1 MPSEKERELGRL
13 EDRMSFINK
22 RMAEIRAEGHIAPAR
37 TWIQKFVVPKKNGKR
52 YYYYRL
58 MEACDKKSKSGSIQG
73 KLKLYLGNKHNPK
86 YHTYKAAIRRR
97 NELQELQ
104 RRYDKLM
111 ALYEKLLSNAVSYG
125 YLSEAVIEEELERT
139 ETNKGAI
146 DLNVIRELVLAV
158 EGIQETVSQLS
169 GWVALIGQ
177 KLGITKPADVSFGSG

>member
-13 EDRMSFINK
+13 EERMSFINK
-22 RMAEIRAEGHIAPAR
+22 RMAEIRAEGHIAPSR

-73 KLKLYLGNKHNPK
+73 KLKLYLGNKDNSK

-104 RRYDKLM
+104 RRYDKLT

-125 YLSEAVIEEELERT
+125 YLSEAVMEGELEKT
-139 ETNKGAI
+139 ETNKGAV
-146 DLNVIRELVLAV
+146 DLTVTKELVKAV
-158 EGIQETVSQLS
+158 ERIQETVSQLYRWME
-169 GWVALIGQ
+169 GIGQ
-177 KLGITKPADVSFGSG
+177 KLGINATDVSFGSG

>member
-86 YHTYKAAIRRR
+86 YHSYKAAIRRR

-104 RRYDKLM
+104 RRYDKLT

-125 YLSEAVIEEELERT
+125 YLLEPVIEEELEKT
-139 ETNKGAI
+139 ATNKGAI
-146 DLNVIRELVLAV
+146 ESVAIAEVIKAI
-158 EGIQETVSQLS
+158 EGVQEIVSQLS
-169 GWVALIGQ
+169 RWMKVVGE
-177 KLGITKPADVSFGSG
+177 KLGVNAESLSFGNG

>member
-22 RMAEIRAEGHIAPAR
+22 RMAEIRAEGHIALAR
-37 TWIQKFVVPKKNGKR
+37 TWIQRFVVPKKNGKR

-58 MEACDKKSKSGSIQG
+58 MEACDKKSRSGSIQG
-73 KLKLYLGNKHNPK
+73 KLKLYLGNKQNPK

-97 NELQELQ
+97 NELQELK
-104 RRYDKLM
+104 RRYDKLT
-111 ALYEKLLSNAVSYG
+111 ALYEKLLSTAVSYG

-139 ETNKGAI
+139 ETNKSAV
-146 DLNVIRELVLAV
+146 DLTVTKELVLAV

-169 GWVALIGQ
+169 CWMEAIAQ
-177 KLGITKPADVSFGSG
+177 KLGVNAADVSFGSG

>member
-22 RMAEIRAEGHIAPAR
+22 RMAEIRAEGKIAPSR

-86 YHTYKAAIRRR
+86 YHDYKAAIRRR
-97 NELQELQ
+97 NELQELK
-104 RRYDKLM
+104 RRYDKLT
-111 ALYEKLLSNAVSYG
+111 ALYEKLLSTAVSYG

-139 ETNKGAI
+139 ETNKSAV
-146 DLNVIRELVLAV
+146 DLTVTKELVLAV

-169 GWVALIGQ
+169 HWIEAIGQ
-177 KLGITKPADVSFGSG
+177 KLGVNAESVSFRSG

>member
-86 YHTYKAAIRRR
+86 YHAYKAAIRRR

-111 ALYEKLLSNAVSYG
+111 ALYEKLLSAAVSYG
-125 YLSEAVIEEELERT
+125 YFSEVVIEEELEKT

-146 DLNVIRELVLAV
+146 DLTVTKELVLAV
-158 EGIQETVSQLS
+158 EAIQETVSQLS
-169 GWVALIGQ
+169 GWVALIGK
-177 KLGITKPADVSFGSG
+177 KLGVNWADVSFGSE

>member
-22 RMAEIRAEGHIAPAR
+22 RMAEIRAEGHIAPSR
-37 TWIQKFVVPKKNGKR
+37 TWIQRFVVPKKNGKR

-86 YHTYKAAIRRR
+86 YHDYKAAIRRR
-97 NELQELQ
+97 NELQELK
-104 RRYDKLM
+104 RRYEKLT
-111 ALYEKLLSNAVSYG
+111 ALYEKLLSNTVSYG
-125 YLSEAVIEEELERT
+125 YLSETVIGEELERT

-146 DLNVIRELVLAV
+146 ESIEIAGVIKAI
-158 EGIQETVSQLS
+158 EGVQETVSQLYR
-169 GWVALIGQ
+169 WMEVIGQ
-177 KLGITKPADVSFGSG
+177 KLGVNATDVSFGNG

>member
-22 RMAEIRAEGHIAPAR
+22 RMAEIRAEGKISPSR

-73 KLKLYLGNKHNPK
+73 KLKLYLGNKDNPK

-104 RRYDKLM
+104 RRYDKLT
-111 ALYEKLLSNAVSYG
+111 ALYEKLFSTAVSYG
-125 YLSEAVIEEELERT
+125 YLSEALIDGELEKT

-146 DLNVIRELVLAV
+146 DLTVTRELVKAV

-169 GWVALIGQ
+169 SWIEAIGE
-177 KLGITKPADVSFGSG
+177 KLGVNGADLSFGSS

>member
-22 RMAEIRAEGHIAPAR
+22 RMAEIRAEGHIAPSR
-37 TWIQKFVVPKKNGKR
+37 TWIQRFVVPKKNGKR

-73 KLKLYLGNKHNPK
+73 KLKLYLGNKDNSK

-111 ALYEKLLSNAVSYG
+111 ALYEKLLSTTVSYG
-125 YLSEAVIEEELERT
+125 YLSEALIDGELEKT
-139 ETNKGAI
+139 ETNKEAS
-146 DLNVIRELVLAV
+146 LVTRELVLAV
-158 EGIQETVSQLS
+158 EGIQQSVSQLS
-169 GWVALIGQ
+169 RWVER
-177 KLGITKPADVSFGSG
+177 VSSLVNKIIVFNQGLSLN

>member
-22 RMAEIRAEGHIAPAR
+22 RMAEIRAEGKIAPSR

-97 NELQELQ
+97 NELQELK
-104 RRYDKLM
+104 RRYDKLTT
-111 ALYEKLLSNAVSYG
+111 LYEKLLSNAVSYG
-125 YLSEAVIEEELERT
+125 YLSEAIIGEELEKT
-139 ETNKGAI
+139 ETNKGAV
-146 DLNVIRELVLAV
+146 DLTVTRELVLAV

-169 GWVALIGQ
+169 LWIEVIGQ
-177 KLGITKPADVSFGSG
+177 KLGVNATDVSIGSG